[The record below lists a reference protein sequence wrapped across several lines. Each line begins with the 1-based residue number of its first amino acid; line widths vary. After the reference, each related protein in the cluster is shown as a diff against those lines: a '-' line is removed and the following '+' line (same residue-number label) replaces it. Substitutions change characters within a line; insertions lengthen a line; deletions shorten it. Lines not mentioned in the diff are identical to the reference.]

1 MSDSDGLYRNPAE
14 FLASRMSYLLGNARG
29 TPLPGPMTGGTAF
42 VPGTR
47 CEFEVRGIGRE
58 DKQPPMPPGDPGVW
72 RLPFGDLLA
81 GAYTYRVPVSYQISS
96 AGAGGLS
103 LSMGTWS
110 HEAGDDDTCIR
121 RAGIL
126 RSLLGVLYPLVSTT
140 AAHPVR
146 PDTGPGAAAG
156 GLVRGHPTAKAP
168 VAGDNVLPIDRVI
181 RALGSRAWS
190 VSVLASPE
198 PETRPEGLRGALI
211 AELTFAED
219 AEKAT
224 GHELPVVKQFTDLV
238 EPALRALLDATAM
251 GAWRTAVYLEADPV
265 TYPLLASVWSSVFS
279 GDHPAPEA
287 IHVMDL
293 AGQQAWQLAAAWA
306 FPLDA
311 SEPGPAEYR
320 HPFEYQT
327 LLSSAQLA
335 AYIHLPSVEVP
346 GFWVEAIPRFDVS
359 VAGGDDPGPRLALGT
374 VVAHPAGGHDRGR
387 AIPETAPGGPPYSV
401 SLPALSRHVFIA
413 GVTGSGKTN
422 TSLRLL
428 QGLHAQRVP
437 FLVIEPAKREYREL
451 ALAPSG
457 DPAPERS
464 ARELTVFTAASD
476 EGTPL
481 RINPFEVEDGTTIA
495 EHIDLLRAV
504 FAASFGDMWSP
515 LPQVL
520 EQCMLRAYQD
530 RGWDLLSNQNDRLA
544 EGEDRGLAFPTLREL
559 AGTVDGIVGRLGFD
573 PEARDRVRGSLAT
586 RISGL
591 RAGSKGALFDTR
603 SPLSMASLLGGPAI
617 LELERLA
624 DESDKA
630 FLMGLLLIRLAEFR
644 RGQQRAAASDRAPG
658 DALRHVLVIEEAHRL
673 LANVQAGNADDN
685 TARAQ
690 AVESFSN
697 LLAEI
702 RAYGQGIVV
711 VDQVPTKL
719 APDVVKN
726 TNLKIAHRIV
736 EEADRKVLAG
746 SMSMSA
752 SQMAALAS
760 LARGEA
766 AVFGDGDDAPV
777 LVHMAGP
784 PQASASLGPAA
795 KDTATSPP
803 ARPPV
808 HWGCACTG
816 EDYAAAEC
824 VTASELA
831 ERAEIRHG
839 ILRIATAAL
848 RASSDGELS
857 SSEVVQAVRR
867 DAAPHNREGLLVG
880 CLAARGAE
888 WLADIWGGLRSWQFH
903 RTLEFAET
911 LRRLLTDT
919 LNACARGQDTSSVTG
934 SLRLYQQAALDLH
947 RRATDPYP
955 NCSAICTGDLAG
967 SCLYRHPAA
976 STLQRPDV
984 LSAWKDART
993 RDASVASG
1001 YPATLAT
1008 CVTTIAS
1015 EILGPTDQSQARR
1028 AAALCFAQQAVAA
1041 ESPAWPPWTRQ
1052 QFISGLIAQH
1062 DAPPPHENPGQPPA
1076 YEAAAK
1082 PTEQA
1087 AS

>member
-14 FLASRMSYLLGNARG
+14 FLNARMSYLRGNARG
-29 TPLPGPMTGGTAF
+29 TRLPGPVTAGTAF

-47 CEFEVRGIGRE
+47 YEFEVRGIGRD
-58 DKQPPMPPGDPGVW
+58 DKQAPAPPADPRVW

-81 GAYTYRVPVSYQISS
+81 GAYTYRVPVSYRISS
-96 AGAGGLS
+96 AGTGLS

-110 HEAGDDDTCIR
+110 REEGGDETCIR
-121 RAGIL
+121 RTQVL
-126 RSLLGVLYPLVSTT
+126 RSLLGTLYPVVSTT
-140 AAHPVR
+140 TAHPFR
-146 PDTGPGAAAG
+146 PETRPESTTG

-168 VAGDNVLPIDRVI
+168 VAGDNVLPVDRVI
-181 RALGSRAWS
+181 RALGSRAWR
-190 VSVLASPE
+190 VSILASPE
-198 PETRPEGLRGALI
+198 PESTPERLRAALI
-211 AELTFAED
+211 ADLAFAED

-238 EPALRALLDATAM
+238 EPALQALLEAATT
-251 GAWRTAVYLEADPV
+251 GAWRTAVYLEADAL
-265 TYPLLASVWSSVFS
+265 TYPLLASVWRSVFS
-279 GDHPAPEA
+279 GEHPAPET

-293 AGQQAWQLAAAWA
+293 AAQARQLASAWA

-335 AYIHLPSVEVP
+335 AYAHLPSVEAS
-346 GFWVEAIPRFDVS
+346 GFWIEVTPRFDVS
-359 VAGGDDPGPRLALGT
+359 VTGGDNPGPRLALGT
-374 VVAHPAGGHDRGR
+374 VVAYPAGGHDRGL
-387 AIPETAPGGPPYSV
+387 AASETGPDGQPYGL
-401 SLPALSRHVFIA
+401 SLPALSRHLFIA

-428 QGLHAQRVP
+428 RGLHARGVP

-457 DPAPERS
+457 DPAAERA
-464 ARELTVFTAASD
+464 ARGLTVFTAASD
-476 EGTPL
+476 EETPL
-481 RINPFEVEDGTTIA
+481 RINPFEVEDGTTVA

-530 RGWDLLSNQNDRLA
+530 RGWDLLSDQNHRLA
-544 EGEDRGLAFPTLREL
+544 GGEDRALAFPTLREL
-559 AGTVDGIVGRLGFD
+559 AGTVDDIVGRLGFD

-603 SPLSMASLLGGPAI
+603 TPLSMAWLLGGPAI

-644 RGQQRAAASDRAPG
+644 RGQQRAAGADHGRG

-673 LANVQAGNADDN
+673 LANVDANSASDN

-719 APDVVKN
+719 APDVIKN

-746 SMSMSA
+746 SMSMSD

-777 LVHMAGP
+777 LVHISGP
-784 PQASASLGPAA
+784 PQTSPTSGAGA
-795 KDTATSPP
+795 KDTGARPP
-803 ARPPV
+803 GRPPV
-808 HWGCACTG
+808 H
-816 EDYAAAEC
+816 
-824 VTASELA
+824 
-831 ERAEIRHG
+831 
-839 ILRIATAAL
+839 
-848 RASSDGELS
+848 
-857 SSEVVQAVRR
+857 
-867 DAAPHNREGLLVG
+867 
-880 CLAARGAE
+880 
-888 WLADIWGGLRSWQFH
+888 
-903 RTLEFAET
+903 
-911 LRRLLTDT
+911 
-919 LNACARGQDTSSVTG
+919 
-934 SLRLYQQAALDLH
+934 
-947 RRATDPYP
+947 
-955 NCSAICTGDLAG
+955 
-967 SCLYRHPAA
+967 
-976 STLQRPDV
+976 
-984 LSAWKDART
+984 
-993 RDASVASG
+993 
-1001 YPATLAT
+1001 
-1008 CVTTIAS
+1008 
-1015 EILGPTDQSQARR
+1015 
-1028 AAALCFAQQAVAA
+1028 
-1041 ESPAWPPWTRQ
+1041 
-1052 QFISGLIAQH
+1052 
-1062 DAPPPHENPGQPPA
+1062 
-1076 YEAAAK
+1076 
-1082 PTEQA
+1082 
-1087 AS
+1087 

>member
-1 MSDSDGLYRNPAE
+1 MSDSDVLYRNPAE
-14 FLASRMSYLLGNARG
+14 FLNARMSYLQGNARG
-29 TPLPGPMTGGTAF
+29 TRLPGPVTAGTAF

-47 CEFEVRGIGRE
+47 YEFEVRGIGRD
-58 DKQPPMPPGDPGVW
+58 DKQAPAPPADPRVW

-81 GAYTYRVPVSYQISS
+81 GAYTYRVPVSYRISS
-96 AGAGGLS
+96 AGTGLS

-110 HEAGDDDTCIR
+110 REEGGDHTCIR
-121 RAGIL
+121 RTEVL
-126 RSLLGVLYPLVSTT
+126 RSLLGALYPVVSTAT
-140 AAHPVR
+140 AHPFR
-146 PDTGPGAAAG
+146 PETRPESTTG
-156 GLVRGHPTAKAP
+156 GLIRGHPTAKAP
-168 VAGDNVLPIDRVI
+168 VAGDNVLPVDRVI
-181 RALGSRAWS
+181 RALGDRAWS
-190 VSVLASPE
+190 VSILASPE
-198 PETRPEGLRGALI
+198 PETTSEGLRAALI
-211 AELTFAED
+211 AELASAED

-238 EPALRALLDATAM
+238 EPALQALLDAATT
-251 GAWRTAVYLEADPV
+251 GAWRTAVYLEADEL
-265 TYPLLASVWSSVFS
+265 TYPLLASVWRSVFS
-279 GDHPAPEA
+279 GEHPAPET

-293 AGQQAWQLAAAWA
+293 AAQAQQLASAWA

-346 GFWVEAIPRFDVS
+346 GFWIEVTPRFDVS
-359 VAGGDDPGPRLALGT
+359 VTGGDNPGPRLGLGT
-374 VVAHPAGGHDRGR
+374 VVAHPAGGHDRGL
-387 AIPETAPGGPPYSV
+387 AASETAPGGPPYSV
-401 SLPALSRHVFIA
+401 SLPVLSRHLFIA

-422 TSLRLL
+422 TSLHLL
-428 QGLHAQRVP
+428 RGLHAQGVP

-451 ALAPSG
+451 ALALGG
-457 DPAPERS
+457 DPAAERA
-464 ARELTVFTAASD
+464 ARGLTVFTAASD
-476 EGTPL
+476 EETPL
-481 RINPFEVEDGTTIA
+481 RINPFEVEDGTTVA

-530 RGWDLLSNQNDRLA
+530 RGWDLLSDQNHRLA
-544 EGEDRGLAFPTLREL
+544 DGEDRALAFPTLREL
-559 AGTVDGIVGRLGFD
+559 AGTVDDIVGRLGFD

-603 SPLSMASLLGGPAI
+603 TPLSMASLLGGPAI

-644 RGQQRAAASDRAPG
+644 RGQQRAAGADHARG

-673 LANVQAGNADDN
+673 LANVDANSASDN

-719 APDVVKN
+719 APDVIKN

-736 EEADRKVLAG
+736 DEADRKVLAG

-777 LVHMAGP
+777 LVHVSGP
-784 PQASASLGPAA
+784 PQTSPTARAGA
-795 KDTATSPP
+795 KDTGTRPP
-803 ARPPV
+803 PRPPV

-824 VTASELA
+824 VTASGLA
-831 ERAEIRHG
+831 EQTEIRQG
-839 ILRIATAAL
+839 VLRIATAAL
-848 RASSDGELS
+848 RASGDGELS
-857 SSEVVQAVRR
+857 SSELVQAIRR
-867 DAAPHNREGLLVG
+867 DAAPHDREELVIG

-888 WLADIWGGLRSWQFH
+888 WLADTWGARRSWAFH
-903 RTLEFAET
+903 RTLEFAEA
-911 LRRLLTDT
+911 LRLLLTDT
-919 LNACARGQDTSSVTG
+919 LKARAHGQDASSAVG
-934 SLRLYQQAALDLH
+934 SLRYTSRRRWTCTSGPPTPTPTAA
-947 RRATDPYP
+947 RSAPATWRGPACTGMP
-955 NCSAICTGDLAG
+955 SRVPCSA
-967 SCLYRHPAA
+967 P
-976 STLQRPDV
+976 
-984 LSAWKDART
+984 
-993 RDASVASG
+993 
-1001 YPATLAT
+1001 T
-1008 CVTTIAS
+1008 C
-1015 EILGPTDQSQARR
+1015 
-1028 AAALCFAQQAVAA
+1028 
-1041 ESPAWPPWTRQ
+1041 
-1052 QFISGLIAQH
+1052 
-1062 DAPPPHENPGQPPA
+1062 
-1076 YEAAAK
+1076 
-1082 PTEQA
+1082 
-1087 AS
+1087 

>member
-14 FLASRMSYLLGNARG
+14 FLNARMSYLLGNARG
-29 TPLPGPMTGGTAF
+29 TALPGPVTAGTAF

-47 CEFEVRGIGRE
+47 YEFEVRGIGRE
-58 DKQPPMPPGDPGVW
+58 DKQAPAPPDDPGVW

-81 GAYTYRVPVSYQISS
+81 GAYTYRVPVSYRISS
-96 AGAGGLS
+96 TGAGGLS

-110 HEAGDDDTCIR
+110 REGGDDDTCVR
-121 RAGIL
+121 RAEVL

-140 AAHPVR
+140 AAHPFR

-156 GLVRGHPTAKAP
+156 GLIRGHPTAKAP

-198 PETRPEGLRGALI
+198 PETRPEGLRAALI
-211 AELTFAED
+211 AELAFAED

-265 TYPLLASVWSSVFS
+265 TYPLVASVWSSVFS

-293 AGQQAWQLAAAWA
+293 AAQQARQLAAAWA

-335 AYIHLPSVEVP
+335 AYIQLPSVEVP
-346 GFWVEAIPRFDVS
+346 GFWIDVIPRFDVS
-359 VAGGDDPGPRLALGT
+359 VIGGDDPGPRLALGT

-387 AIPETAPGGPPYSV
+387 SAPETAPGGPAYSV

-451 ALAPSG
+451 ALAPGG
-457 DPAPERS
+457 DPAAERL
-464 ARELTVFTAASD
+464 AGELTVFTAASD

-481 RINPFEVEDGTTIA
+481 RINPFEVEDGTTVA

-530 RGWDLLSNQNDRLA
+530 RGWDLLSNQNHRLA
-544 EGEDRGLAFPTLREL
+544 DGEDRALAFPTLREL
-559 AGTVDGIVGRLGFD
+559 AGTVDDIVGRLGFD

-644 RGQQRAAASDRAPG
+644 RGQQRAAESDHAPG

-673 LANVQAGNADDN
+673 LANVDPGSAGDN

-746 SMSMSA
+746 SMSMSD

-777 LVHMAGP
+777 LVHMTGP

-795 KDTATSPP
+795 KDTDTSPP

-816 EDYAAAEC
+816 ENYAAPEC

-831 ERAEIRHG
+831 EQAEIRQG

-857 SSEVVQAVRR
+857 SSEAGAGNPARRRPAQSRRPGDRLPGRPRGRMARRHLGGTPVVAVPPHPRVRR
-867 DAAPHNREGLLVG
+867 DAAPAAHRYPQRPRPWPRHQLRHR
-880 CLAARGAE
+880 LAAAVP
-888 WLADIWGGLRSWQFH
+888 AGGVGPAPAGGRPIPELQR
-903 RTLEFAET
+903 
-911 LRRLLTDT
+911 
-919 LNACARGQDTSSVTG
+919 
-934 SLRLYQQAALDLH
+934 DLH
-947 RRATDPYP
+947 RRPGRVLPVPA
-955 NCSAICTGDLAG
+955 
-967 SCLYRHPAA
+967 SCRKHPATPRRAERLEGRPHPRRVRGQRLPGDAGNVRHHDRIRNPGPKRSIPGPAGRRPVLRTA
-976 STLQRPDV
+976 SSGRRV
-984 LSAWKDART
+984 T
-993 RDASVASG
+993 R
-1001 YPATLAT
+1001 LAT
-1008 CVTTIAS
+1008 VDTPAIRPWPHHPARPTT
-1015 EILGPTDQSQARR
+1015 PARR
-1028 AAALCFAQQAVAA
+1028 PRAAP
-1041 ESPAWPPWTRQ
+1041 STR
-1052 QFISGLIAQH
+1052 G
-1062 DAPPPHENPGQPPA
+1062 GG
-1076 YEAAAK
+1076 
-1082 PTEQA
+1082 
-1087 AS
+1087 